1 MRKSK
6 TTRKATKRA
15 KSTGKRKPPKT
26 LQEAKERIRN
36 LVQTNSEVI
45 AEAVMDEA
53 CKGKYLPAKFLF
65 ETAGLCEAKPDA
77 EEAPEKKE
85 SLEHLLLEQWQL
97 KPAPPD
103 DEVGDGSDAA
113 EEEPVTVG

>member
-1 MRKSK
+1 MRRSK

-15 KSTGKRKPPKT
+15 KGTGKKTPPKT

-36 LVQTNSEVI
+36 LVKTNSTDIASAVI
-45 AEAVMDEA
+45 DEA
-53 CKGKYLPAKFLF
+53 RKGKYLPAKFLF
-65 ETAGLCEAKPDA
+65 ETAGLCEAKPDT

-85 SLEHLLLEQWQL
+85 SLEQLLLEQWQL

-103 DEVGDGSDAA
+103 DDVSDGSDTA

>member
-1 MRKSK
+1 MRRSK

-15 KSTGKRKPPKT
+15 KGTSRAKPPKT
-26 LQEAKERIRN
+26 LQEAKQKIRE
-36 LVQTNSEVI
+36 LVLNRSEDI
-45 AEAVMDEA
+45 TEAVIDEG

-85 SLEHLLLEQWQL
+85 SLEQLLLEQWQL

-103 DEVGDGSDAA
+103 DDAADGRGTA